1 MLHRWS
7 TKLSA
12 SLATITSFLAL
23 IPGVV
28 ASPGNPPIVDYV
40 TVGGSQSPS
49 SSVTRT
55 YEDVAP
61 GCKAQAR
68 VYVRWYVT
76 QVNGSQVFVD
86 RIYYTFRPNVSGEW
100 YGYRLWDGNRVNALT
115 AAPGGTIGGIT
126 AVPAN
131 TRISGYYE
139 VKKWINWGRNRYIS
153 FEPEYSTTRTPSN
166 TSVGCGKRTE
176 DIFALQLR

>member
-1 MLHRWS
+1 MLHRHS

-12 SLATITSFLAL
+12 FLATSTFFLTL

-28 ASPGNPPIVDYV
+28 ASPGYPPIVDYV
-40 TVGGSQSPS
+40 SVGGSQSPA

-55 YEDVAP
+55 YEDVSP

-86 RIYYTFRPNVSGEW
+86 RIAYTFRPNVSGEW
-100 YGYRLWDGNRVNALT
+100 YGYRLFDGNRVNALT
-115 AAPGGTIGGIT
+115 AAPAGTIGGIT

-131 TRISGYYE
+131 TRISGEYE
-139 VKKWINWGRNRYIS
+139 VKKWIDWGRNRWIS

-166 TSVGCGKRTE
+166 TTVACGRRSA
-176 DIFALQLR
+176 DLFSLQLR